1 MAETKN
7 KTKSAE
13 AAEETWKDPKRDDN
27 NSIRMSPPREGA
39 KEPRGGSVEE
49 EEEEKEK
56 EKEKEEEEEEE
67 QQASTEQTDQL
78 LGSQW
83 PQSL

>member
-39 KEPRGGSVEE
+39 KEPRGGSAE